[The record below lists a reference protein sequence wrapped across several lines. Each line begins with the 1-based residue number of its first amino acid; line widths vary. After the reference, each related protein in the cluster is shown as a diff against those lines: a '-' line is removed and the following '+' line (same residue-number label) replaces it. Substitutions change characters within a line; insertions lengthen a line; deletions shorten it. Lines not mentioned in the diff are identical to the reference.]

1 MIRTLLSAA
10 GVVLALIVTVAIA
23 NATNSDQRGTAAPRE
38 RVLYVSVFD
47 RDSHKPVSGLD
58 ADAFVVREDGTRRE
72 VLSVAKASAEM
83 PLAILVD
90 NSQAATPA
98 ISHLREALTA
108 FVRGI
113 EGLGPATF
121 VTVADRPT
129 IVVEYTASSK
139 DLLAAANRLFAMPS
153 SGATL
158 LEAISDVA
166 KGLTR
171 RKSERAAIVVVT
183 TENVEFSTLHHTQV
197 LDNVRESGASLNA
210 VVLRNSRGGV
220 DNDEQRSRAHVLDR
234 GPTETGGV
242 RFDVLTSMAFDA
254 QLRALAEILSSQYRV
269 VYARPESLIPP
280 KRVEVSMAKPG
291 LEASAAPVRGQGS
304 K

>member
-10 GVVLALIVTVAIA
+10 GVILALVVTAANSTATIA
-23 NATNSDQRGTAAPRE
+23 DQRGPAAPRE

-47 RDSHKPVSGLD
+47 RDSHKPVPGLGT
-58 ADAFVVREDGTRRE
+58 DAFVVREDGTRRE
-72 VLSVAKASAEM
+72 VLSVSKASTEM
-83 PLAILVD
+83 PVAILVD

-129 IVVEYTASSK
+129 IVVEYTTSSK
-139 DLLAAANRLFAMPS
+139 ELLAAANRLFAMPS

-166 KGLTR
+166 KGLKR
-171 RKSERAAIVVVT
+171 RESERAAIVVVT

-197 LDNVRESGASLNA
+197 LDEVRESGASLNA
-210 VVLRNSRGGV
+210 IVLRNPRGGV
-220 DNDEQRSRAHVLDR
+220 DNDEQRNRAQVLDR

-242 RFDVLTSMAFDA
+242 RFDVLTSMAFET
-254 QLRALAEILSSQYRV
+254 QLRALADILSSQYRV

-291 LEASAAPVRGQGS
+291 LEASATQVRGN